1 MESKW
6 LKYSQELIT
15 KYINGE
21 DIEKYS
27 LEELENDRIF
37 MIKVIEY
44 SNDLNMY
51 NLCSDNLK
59 KDYNFVKFLF
69 S

>member
-1 MESKW
+1 
-6 LKYSQELIT
+6 
-15 KYINGE
+15 
-21 DIEKYS
+21 
-27 LEELENDRIF
+27 